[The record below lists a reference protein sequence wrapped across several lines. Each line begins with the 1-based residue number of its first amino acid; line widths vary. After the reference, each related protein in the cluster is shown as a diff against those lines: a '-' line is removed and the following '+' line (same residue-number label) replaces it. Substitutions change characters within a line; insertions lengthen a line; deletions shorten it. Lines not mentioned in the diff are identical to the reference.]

1 MTAVGRQHHCEELVV
16 AAAVVAV
23 AAVAAAVAVV
33 VAVAAAVVVAVVA
46 VEGCRPEW
54 ESRDEGTWHQQ

>member
-16 AAAVVAV
+16 AAAVAV

-33 VAVAAAVVVAVVA
+33 VAVAAAAVVVAVVA

>member
-16 AAAVVAV
+16 AAAVAV